1 MFHVS
6 SKFSQRVWMLK
17 YFVVLLGAKAN
28 VFGRLWISLL
38 CNTLQQSN
46 AETGNEEQCCDKTTT

>member
-1 MFHVS
+1 
-6 SKFSQRVWMLK
+6 MLM
-17 YFVVLLGAKAN
+17 YFAVPLGAKAN

-46 AETGNEEQCCDKTTT
+46 AETGSEEQCCDKTIT